1 MSPEIYKRFA
11 NAFWEKIGG
20 HEWTNEQRKSIE
32 VIAQDAED
40 YLSGVRPKE
49 SPAFNLLRFEA
60 DSLGLNVETYAQG
73 LSAKKQQYLGYMR
86 VFRAGIN
93 MISQSED
100 VDSLDVG
107 QIDDLINQYMEGLI
121 EQFGQWS

>member
-40 YLSGVRPKE
+40 YLSGAYPAE
-49 SPAFNLLRFEA
+49 SSRFNLLRFESE
-60 DSLGLNVETYAQG
+60 SLGVPVETYAQG

-93 MISQSED
+93 MISQSEE
-100 VDSLDVG
+100 VDNLDVG

-121 EQFGQWS
+121 EQFGQA